1 MHVTDIDDDLFFFSF
16 SLLFFFLDVLLS
28 IKKRLL
34 NLFLHPLF
42 VFVVGASIS
51 DIVVNSVSYCVVVVM

>member
-1 MHVTDIDDDLFFFSF
+1 MHVADIDDDLFLFSF